1 MSIIVVILVI
11 TQCLTFYFLVL
22 LGLKIARFKDV
33 EQKQQLMKDDM
44 DNAIGV
50 YLAEMKD
57 ENDRLLEEIKKM
69 QVQVSKVPVKEI
81 AVEPKKQTAPVEQK
95 EWTVATSKPNETKP
109 FAAPKAYAKK
119 AYQKTAATNSP
130 EPALTDREKA
140 QKMYKEGSTIVDIAK
155 ALQRGKTEVEL
166 LLKFQ
171 K

>member
-1 MSIIVVILVI
+1 MGIILVILVI

-33 EQKQQLMKDDM
+33 EQKQQAMKDDM
-44 DNAIGV
+44 DNAIGM

-57 ENDRLLEEIKKM
+57 ENDRLLEEMKKIQQTPVSTM
-69 QVQVSKVPVKEI
+69 QPEPELKVKPVAVVKEHPVV
-81 AVEPKKQTAPVEQK
+81 AVTTQPEQK
-95 EWTVATSKPNETKP
+95 N

-119 AYQKTAATNSP
+119 AYQQTTAIAK
-130 EPALTDREKA
+130 EQPALTDREKA
-140 QKMYKEGSTIVDIAK
+140 QKMYKEGSTIVEIAK